1 MTSRDDMEKKMTN
14 QKAAIA
20 NDATDSAAPPSS
32 PKTAQV
38 SDGKTFISDERRV
51 QDALE
56 DDEVREALRALHK
69 ARAAAN

>member
-1 MTSRDDMEKKMTN
+1 MTN

-20 NDATDSAAPPSS
+20 NDDTTDREEPLSNR
-32 PKTAQV
+32 KTAQV
-38 SDGKTFISDERRV
+38 SAGKTFISDERRV

-56 DDEVREALRALHK
+56 DDEVREVLRALHK